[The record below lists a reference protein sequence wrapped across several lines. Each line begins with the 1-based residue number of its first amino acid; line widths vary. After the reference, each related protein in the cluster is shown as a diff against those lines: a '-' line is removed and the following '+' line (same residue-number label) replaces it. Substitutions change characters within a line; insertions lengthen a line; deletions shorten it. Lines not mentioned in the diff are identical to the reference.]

1 MPEKGELIMKRFLAI
16 PCLFLLTA
24 VLIAPPTAGAQG
36 FAVKLFGG
44 YNYMNGGDV
53 KDGQKGILDYYTEFF
68 PLLGYT
74 AHQEYK
80 PLRDAWD
87 VGGDIIFYFTPNIG
101 IGLGAGYI
109 QSFTGASTLAL
120 TRPLTTTIDF
130 TSTPKVSAIPIRA
143 SLYVA
148 IPLGTG
154 ASLTLH
160 GGAAYYLA
168 KMQYV
173 LKAAAGTD
181 WEQVEIKADGKGI
194 GFHAGIGLEVDLSS
208 NLSFVVEGTGRLA
221 NIDGF
226 TGTNMM
232 TSSGG
237 GSVSESGTLYFY
249 KYNYGVLG
257 TFSEIDLRDT
267 VPSGPAYSDI
277 REAKVDFS
285 GFSARTGLILRF

>member
-1 MPEKGELIMKRFLAI
+1 MKRFLAI

-24 VLIAPPTAGAQG
+24 VLVAPPTAGAQG
-36 FAVKLFGG
+36 VAIKLFGG

-53 KDGQKGILDYYTEFF
+53 KDGQKGILDYYTELY
-68 PLLGYT
+68 PLYGYT

-87 VGGDIIFYFTPNIG
+87 VGGDLIFYFTPNIG

-109 QSFTGASTLAL
+109 QSFTGASTLNL
-120 TRPLTTTIDF
+120 TRPLTPTTDF

-143 SLYVA
+143 SLYIA

-173 LKAAAGTD
+173 LRAATGSY
-181 WEQVEIKADGKGI
+181 WEQLEFKADGKGI
-194 GFHAGIGLEVDLSS
+194 GFHGGIGLEVDLSS
-208 NLSFVVEGTGRLA
+208 NFSFIVEGAGRLA
-221 NIDGF
+221 NIGGF
-226 TGTNMM
+226 SGTNVS
-232 TSSGG
+232 TA
-237 GSVSESGTLYFY
+237 SVGPSDSESGTLYFF
-249 KYNYGVLG
+249 KYNYGAFG
-257 TFSEIDLRDT
+257 TFSWINIRDT

-285 GFSARTGLILRF
+285 GFSARTGLIFRF